1 MMDLKNEE
9 RVAEYGESSLSST
22 KVGLNMP
29 YDINSDKP
37 FLDKWV

>member
-9 RVAEYGESSLSST
+9 RVAEYGESAFSST

-29 YDINSDKP
+29 YDKLIQTNL
-37 FLDKWV
+37 F